1 MIYKTNFPEFY
12 AAREDKL
19 NADNR
24 SVVNKFESELT
35 QDIKSLSK
43 INNLNAL
50 KSFVI
55 PSLTLMIRSVVDS
68 KKKVALT
75 FDF

>member
-35 QDIKSLSK
+35 QDIKSLCNMVATSSSQQNEQLQCIEK
-43 INNLNAL
+43 FCHTFININ
-50 KSFVI
+50 
-55 PSLTLMIRSVVDS
+55 D
-68 KKKVALT
+68 KVSC
-75 FDF
+75 